1 MIVLVLALLSVV
13 FAPISYIQAVNWL
26 SIIGFVLGIAA
37 WVLGRKIRQTDPAPK
52 TARICGVAMAL
63 GIIFTFVNL
72 VGIVYSFVW
81 GNLMSGGIVVF

>member
-1 MIVLVLALLSVV
+1 MIVLVLSLLSAA

-26 SIIGFVLGIAA
+26 SIVGFVLGIAA
-37 WVLGRKIRQTDPAPK
+37 WVLGRKIRQTDPDGK
-52 TARICGVAMAL
+52 TARLCGAAMAI
-63 GIIFTFVNL
+63 GIVFTFVNL

>member
-1 MIVLVLALLSVV
+1 MIVLVLALFSAA

-26 SIIGFVLGIAA
+26 SIVGFVFGIAA
-37 WVLGRKIRQTDPAPK
+37 WVMARKIRQTDPSAN
-52 TARICGVAMAL
+52 TARICGIAMVI

-81 GNLMSGGIVVF
+81 GNLMSGGMVVF